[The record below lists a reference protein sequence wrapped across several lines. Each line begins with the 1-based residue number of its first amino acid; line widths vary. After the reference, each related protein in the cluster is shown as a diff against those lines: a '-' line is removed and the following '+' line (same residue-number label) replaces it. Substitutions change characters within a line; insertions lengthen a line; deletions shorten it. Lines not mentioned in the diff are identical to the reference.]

1 MVRIVA
7 GRDGVEGGS
16 LLLAGQVRAP
26 KAPTARPHH
35 RARTRLA

>member
-1 MVRIVA
+1 MVRVVV

-16 LLLAGQVRAP
+16 LLPAGQVRAP
-26 KAPTARPHH
+26 KAPTARLRH